1 MYLKHI
7 RNMAIASALAITMAL
22 TGCSGNT
29 AQESGTASTATQEAQ
44 NSTATEEAQNSAE
57 ENAMTSLEVIRAMGN
72 GINLG
77 NTLEAYNHQGY
88 LNGSSPT
95 LAETS
100 WGQPTTTH
108 HGGECLRAKLL

>member
-7 RNMAIASALAITMAL
+7 RNTALASALAVIMAL

-29 AQESGTASTATQEAQ
+29 AQESGTASTATQGL
-44 NSTATEEAQNSAE
+44 QNSAE

-100 WGQPTTTH
+100 WGQPTTT
-108 HGGECLRAKLL
+108 